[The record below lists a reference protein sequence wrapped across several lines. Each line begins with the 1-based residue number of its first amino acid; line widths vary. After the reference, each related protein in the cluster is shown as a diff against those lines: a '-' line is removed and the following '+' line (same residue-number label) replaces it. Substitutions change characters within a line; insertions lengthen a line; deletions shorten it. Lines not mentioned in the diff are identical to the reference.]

1 MFQIEGD
8 CSWPMELCAVK
19 VKCHLAVRSTHT
31 PVTTLYLLVP
41 WLTRC
46 CHLALTIFVLR
57 LVGFLALLYVLCSL
71 LGNLKLSGLTIQPYA
86 CKHTHTHTHTLH
98 SASCSDYQITFP
110 PQLELCGYAFWPAIR
125 TNYQQELF
133 R

>member
-8 CSWPMELCAVK
+8 CSWPMELCAIK

-31 PVTTLYLLVP
+31 PVTTLYLLVL

-86 CKHTHTHTHTLH
+86 CKHTHTPCILLVVATIRLRFLLNWNYVGTL
-98 SASCSDYQITFP
+98 SGLPLGQI
-110 PQLELCGYAFWPAIR
+110 ISK
-125 TNYQQELF
+125 NYFGE
-133 R
+133 